1 MIKLIGAAFAIAALV
16 AGGPT
21 SCGDKEGLNKQD
33 TSVQDL
39 ETFPKCD
46 DNQGHGAVH
55 PCTSR
60 KDDGKW
66 IIWVTGVD
74 QVDCPAY
81 TVQAKDD
88 VLCLNATGS

>member
-1 MIKLIGAAFAIAALV
+1 MIKAIGSLFVLAAL
-16 AGGPT
+16 AGGPS
-21 SCGDKEGLNKQD
+21 SCSDKEGPHIQNQD
-33 TSVQDL
+33 VQDL
-39 ETFPKCD
+39 ETFAKCD

-66 IIWVTGVD
+66 IVWVTGVD

-88 VLCLNATGS
+88 VLCLNATGG